1 MLESNGHP
9 LVGLGKAQGITLT
22 LDAICCFCR
31 VRQFL
36 QDFVLGNVVG
46 DLALDQ
52 KATPA
57 FSFVLQRAFQFSI
70 LIPPAFL
77 S

>member
-9 LVGLGKAQGITLT
+9 LVGLGKAQGIILT

-52 KATPA
+52 KGTPA

>member
-9 LVGLGKAQGITLT
+9 LVGLGKAQGSTLT
-22 LDAICCFCR
+22 IGAICCFCR

-36 QDFVLGNVVG
+36 QGFVLGSVVG
-46 DLALDQ
+46 ELVLDQ

-57 FSFVLQRAFQFSI
+57 FSFVLQRAFRFSI